1 LNGNKDLNLDLTLAE
16 AELMFAA
23 NDKIKNM
30 AQSGELQQ
38 LHARCAELEG
48 AVETGFLKVTDH
60 LERVLAQLTQTE
72 EEIY

>member
-1 LNGNKDLNLDLTLAE
+1 
-16 AELMFAA
+16 MFAA

-60 LERVLAQLTQTE
+60 LERALA
-72 EEIY
+72 